1 MKIVFMPHTATP
13 NPKTHQGRNVKRFR
27 EMLGIKQ
34 ESLAYDLGDEWNE
47 KKILL
52 LEQKEIV
59 ETTVLQQI
67 ANVLKFPLAAIQ
79 NFNEEQ
85 PVNIIA
91 NTFDNGSIA
100 YQRNE
105 NCTFNTDLIEKWM
118 EAIEENKRLQ
128 AELAKV
134 KDEQIKLLQQL
145 LAKKHM

>member
-1 MKIVFMPHTATP
+1 
-13 NPKTHQGRNVKRFR
+13 
-27 EMLGIKQ
+27 
-34 ESLAYDLGDEWNE
+34 
-47 KKILL
+47 
-52 LEQKEIV
+52 
-59 ETTVLQQI
+59 
-67 ANVLKFPLAAIQ
+67 
-79 NFNEEQ
+79 
-85 PVNIIA
+85 VNIIA

-145 LAKKHM
+145 LAKNHM

>member
-1 MKIVFMPHTATP
+1 MPHTATP

>member
-1 MKIVFMPHTATP
+1 MPHTETP
-13 NPKTHQGRNVKRFR
+13 NIKTHQGRNVKRFR

-145 LAKKHM
+145 LAKNHM